1 MKSIKHITILLI
13 TLLALAGCRKGMPKQ
28 DLRHEEIKELNARV
42 LEKAIGEP
50 DSALMMIDSLRV
62 SGMLPDYRC
71 DFLRAKIYAQT
82 LEGSCLDS
90 AIIIGE
96 RLMTLDEVN
105 EDLALKQ
112 DVLEVLVQACRQ
124 HRDDELTIH
133 WCAQLIDL
141 CRENGDETEALR
153 NEAEIGLMLA
163 GIGNVEEG
171 LAKIDSVIN
180 QLGGQRK
187 FNEMDASII
196 ALRRKITVLNNC
208 GRFNEIPEVG
218 QTIIDLLADFEQ
230 NPDVFHDGTYREP
243 PEHLRAGY
251 IDFYRS
257 QDYSN
262 MANAFA
268 KMSLG
273 LSVESLEFDEAR
285 RKAKAYLDLF
295 LQSDLA
301 QTYTGRKHIAGT
313 YCLLGEY
320 DKMEA
325 IRAEEEALLRA
336 QGDTVSAEYATILH
350 DRAIAAEAQGRKD
363 DALRLRKDYEAL
375 TEILN
380 NNLLQGK
387 AHLYAA
393 RFHAQEQ
400 QREIERHREATR
412 RARMIGFGIGVVG
425 LLVFLFALY
434 AFGQWR
440 KTQRRNR
447 ILAQQITEAV
457 KYKEKYKELAT
468 HNAQLSTQNS
478 QLSTDSKLSTL
489 NPQLS
494 TLSDAALFD
503 YLRDLIEREQLFL
516 DPNFERQTLINR
528 TGLSKERIGAAF
540 AQASDYKRLSTLVR
554 ELRLDY
560 AVRLMNEQPELSVED
575 IFRSS
580 GFLRA
585 DTFATSFRAKY
596 GMTPTAY
603 RQANA
608 L

>member
-1 MKSIKHITILLI
+1 MKFIKHITIVLI
-13 TLLALAGCRKGMPKQ
+13 TLLALTGCQKGTPKQ
-28 DLRHEEIKELNARV
+28 DLRHDEIKELNARV
-42 LEKAIGEP
+42 LEKAIIEP

-62 SGMLPDYRC
+62 SGTLPDYRC

-82 LEGSCLDS
+82 LEGPRLDS

-96 RLMTLDEVN
+96 RLMTLDAVN

-133 WCAQLIDL
+133 WCAQLIEL

-208 GRFNEIPEVG
+208 GRYDEIPDVG

-230 NPDVFHDGTYREP
+230 HPDEFHDGTYREP

-262 MANAFA
+262 MANAYA
-268 KMSLG
+268 NMG
-273 LSVESLEFDEAR
+273 DNTTAR
-285 RKAKAYLDLF
+285 YYLDFF
-295 LQSDLA
+295 LQGDYAKTFS
-301 QTYTGRKHIAGT
+301 GRQHIAGT
-313 YCLLGEY
+313 YSLLGED

-325 IRAEEEALLRA
+325 IRAEEKARQRVMEQQHEIELQREVTRHTKQSRTMISVIGLLILMFA
-336 QGDTVSAEYATILH
+336 IYAVI
-350 DRAIAAEAQGRKD
+350 Q
-363 DALRLRKDYEAL
+363 LRK
-375 TEILN
+375 
-380 NNLLQGK
+380 
-387 AHLYAA
+387 
-393 RFHAQEQ
+393 
-400 QREIERHREATR
+400 TR
-412 RARMIGFGIGVVG
+412 
-425 LLVFLFALY
+425 
-434 AFGQWR
+434 
-440 KTQRRNR
+440 RRNR

-468 HNAQLSTQNS
+468 HNAQLPTFNS
-478 QLSTDSKLSTL
+478 QLSTDSKPSTL
-489 NPQLS
+489 NSQLS
-494 TLSDAALFD
+494 TLSDSALFD

-560 AVRLMNEQPELSVED
+560 AVHLMNEQPELSVED
-575 IFRSS
+575 IARSS
-580 GFLRA
+580 GFSRA

>member
-1 MKSIKHITILLI
+1 MKPIKHITLLII
-13 TLLALAGCRKGMPKQ
+13 TLLALAGCREETPKP
-28 DLRHEEIKELNARV
+28 DLRHDEIKELNARV
-42 LEKAIGEP
+42 LEKAISEP

-62 SGMLPDYRC
+62 SGTLPDYRC

-82 LEGSCLDS
+82 LEGVQLDS
-90 AIIIGE
+90 AILIGE
-96 RLMTLDEVN
+96 RLMTLDAVN
-105 EDLALKQ
+105 EDSALKQ
-112 DVLEVLVQACRQ
+112 DVLEMLINACRQ
-124 HRDDELTIH
+124 YNDYKKTIH
-133 WCAQLIDL
+133 WCTQLIEL

-163 GIGNVEEG
+163 GMDNVDEG
-171 LAKIDSVIN
+171 LAKIDTVIN
-180 QLGGQRK
+180 QLSGQRK

-208 GRFNEIPEVG
+208 GRYDEIPEVG
-218 QTIIDLLADFEQ
+218 QTIIDLLDDFEQ
-230 NPDVFHDGTYREP
+230 NPDLFHDGTYREP

-262 MANAFA
+262 MANAYA
-268 KMSLG
+268 HMG
-273 LSVESLEFDEAR
+273 DNTTAR
-285 RKAKAYLDLF
+285 YYLDLF
-295 LQSDLA
+295 LQGDYAKTFS
-301 QTYTGRKHIAGT
+301 GRQHIAGT
-313 YCLLGEY
+313 YSLLGED

-325 IRAEEEALLRA
+325 IRAEEKARQRVMEQQHEIALQREVTRHTQQSRTMIAVIGLLILVFA
-336 QGDTVSAEYATILH
+336 VYAVI
-350 DRAIAAEAQGRKD
+350 Q
-363 DALRLRKDYEAL
+363 LRK
-375 TEILN
+375 
-380 NNLLQGK
+380 
-387 AHLYAA
+387 
-393 RFHAQEQ
+393 
-400 QREIERHREATR
+400 TR
-412 RARMIGFGIGVVG
+412 R
-425 LLVFLFALY
+425 
-434 AFGQWR
+434 
-440 KTQRRNR
+440 RNH

-457 KYKEKYKELAT
+457 KYKEKYKEL
-468 HNAQLSTQNS
+468 
-478 QLSTDSKLSTL
+478 STL
-489 NPQLS
+489 NTQPS
-494 TLSDAALFD
+494 TPSDAELFD

-560 AVRLMNEQPELSVED
+560 AVHLMNEQPELSVED
-575 IFRSS
+575 IARSS
-580 GFLRA
+580 GFSRA

>member
-1 MKSIKHITILLI
+1 MKSIKHITILII
-13 TLLALAGCRKGMPKQ
+13 TLLALAGCREETPKP
-28 DLRHEEIKELNARV
+28 DLRHDEIRELNTLV

-50 DSALMMIDSLRV
+50 DSAMMMIDSLKTN
-62 SGMLPDYRC
+62 GILPDYRC

-82 LEGSCLDS
+82 LEGAQLDS
-90 AIIIGE
+90 AILIGE
-96 RLMTLDEVN
+96 RLMTLDAVN
-105 EDLALKQ
+105 EDSALKQ
-112 DVLEVLVQACRQ
+112 DVLEMLINACRQ
-124 HRDDELTIH
+124 HNDDKKTIQ
-133 WCAQLIDL
+133 WCTQLIEL

-163 GIGNVEEG
+163 GMGNVDEG
-171 LAKIDSVIN
+171 LEKIDTVIS
-180 QLGGQRK
+180 QLNGKRK
-187 FNEMDASII
+187 FNEMDASLI

-208 GRFNEIPEVG
+208 GRYDEIPDVG
-218 QTIIDLLADFEQ
+218 QAIIDLLADFEE

-262 MANAFA
+262 MANAYA
-268 KMSLG
+268 NMG
-273 LSVESLEFDEAR
+273 DNTTAR
-285 RKAKAYLDLF
+285 YYLDLF
-295 LQSDLA
+295 LQGDYAKTFS
-301 QTYTGRKHIAGT
+301 GRQHIAGT
-313 YCLLGEY
+313 YSLLGED

-325 IRAEEEALLRA
+325 VRAEEKARQRVMEQQHEIELQREVTRHTQQSRTMIAVIGLLILVFA
-336 QGDTVSAEYATILH
+336 VYAVI
-350 DRAIAAEAQGRKD
+350 Q
-363 DALRLRKDYEAL
+363 LRK
-375 TEILN
+375 
-380 NNLLQGK
+380 
-387 AHLYAA
+387 
-393 RFHAQEQ
+393 
-400 QREIERHREATR
+400 TR
-412 RARMIGFGIGVVG
+412 
-425 LLVFLFALY
+425 
-434 AFGQWR
+434 
-440 KTQRRNR
+440 RRNR

-457 KYKEKYKELAT
+457 KYKEKYKELSVS
-468 HNAQLSTQNS
+468 NIDKS
-478 QLSTDSKLSTL
+478 Q
-489 NPQLS
+489 QS
-494 TLSDAALFD
+494 TLSDAELFD

-540 AQASDYKRLSTLVR
+540 AQASDYKRLSNLVR

-575 IFRSS
+575 IARSS
-580 GFLRA
+580 GFSRA